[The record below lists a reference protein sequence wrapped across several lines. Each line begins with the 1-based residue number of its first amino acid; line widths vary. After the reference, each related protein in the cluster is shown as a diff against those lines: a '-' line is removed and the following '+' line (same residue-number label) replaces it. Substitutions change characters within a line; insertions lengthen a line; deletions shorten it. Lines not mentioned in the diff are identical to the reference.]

1 MTVRKAML
9 ALAMLALAGS
19 VGPLFATDSRL
30 TAEQSPAVSE
40 SGVETLSGDP
50 ISSAAY
56 NEGLARRSGDYYCGT
71 GTCDTAPALLSAL
84 APVYPA
90 SALRAEIEGRA
101 AVTFEIDAQGIPQ
114 NIAVQSAS
122 AAEFG
127 EAAVEAVKSWRF
139 SPATIGGKPVNYQRV
154 LQVFPFELRD

>member
-9 ALAMLALAGS
+9 ALAGS
-19 VGPLFATDSRL
+19 VVPLFAADSRL
-30 TAEQSPAVSE
+30 TAEQPAIESE
-40 SGVETLSGDP
+40 IRVETPSGAP
-50 ISSAAY
+50 ISSSAY
-56 NEGLARRSGDYYCGT
+56 NEGLAKKSGDYYCGT
-71 GTCDTAPALLSAL
+71 GTCNTAPALLDAL

-90 SALRAEIEGRA
+90 RALRAETEGRA
-101 AVTFEIDAQGIPQ
+101 AVSFEIDAQGIPQ

-139 SPATIGGKPVNYQRV
+139 RPATVGGKPVKYQRV
-154 LQVFPFELRD
+154 LQVCPFELHD